1 VKRLATYGLV
11 ALVPV
16 AALVAFI
23 AVQGAQGNTAATATL
38 RDTNGKSS
46 GIVRL
51 ATNGKGA
58 QVVAQVTLP
67 ASAAGFHG
75 FHIHAKGVCD
85 PTSVD
90 PASGQV
96 VPFFT
101 AGGHL
106 GGGPGGQVHSGHDGD
121 MPSLLINKDGTATV
135 TFRTDRVTLAKILD
149 ADGSAVVV
157 HAGPDNFGNIPT
169 RYSATGPDAATLN
182 TGDSGG
188 RTLCGVLK

>member
-1 VKRLATYGLV
+1 VG
-11 ALVPV
+11 ALT
-16 AALVAFI
+16 I
-23 AVQGAQGNTAATATL
+23 AGAEGGTAATAVL
-38 RDTNGKSS
+38 RDGAGKNS
-46 GIVRL
+46 GVVRL
-51 ATNGKGA
+51 ASVNDGA

-75 FHIHAKGVCD
+75 FHIHANGVCD

-96 VPFFT
+96 VPFFS

-106 GGGPGGQVHSGHDGD
+106 GGGAGGQSHAGHDGD
-121 MPSLLINKDGTATV
+121 MPSLLVNKDGTATA
-135 TFRTDRVTLAKILD
+135 TFRTDRATLSKILD
-149 ADGSAVVV
+149 VDGSAVVV

-169 RYSATGPDAATLN
+169 RYSASGPDATTLN
-182 TGDSGG
+182 TGDSGA

>member
-1 VKRLATYGLV
+1 MRRLAKYGLV
-11 ALVPV
+11 ALVPIATAV
-16 AALVAFI
+16 AALTIV
-23 AVQGAQGNTAATATL
+23 GAEGGTAATAVL
-38 RDTNGKSS
+38 RDGTGKNS
-46 GIVRL
+46 GVVRL
-51 ATNGKGA
+51 ASVKDGA

-85 PTSVD
+85 PASVD

-96 VPFFT
+96 VPFFS

-106 GGGPGGQVHSGHDGD
+106 GGGAGGQSHAGHDGD
-121 MPSLLINKDGTATV
+121 MPSLLVNKDGTATA
-135 TFRTDRVTLAKILD
+135 TFRTDRATLAKILD

-157 HAGPDNFGNIPT
+157 HAGPDNFANIPT
-169 RYSATGPDAATLN
+169 RYSAGGPDAATLN
-182 TGDSGG
+182 TGDSGA